1 MAAAFITDYK
11 VRVIVVV
18 AASSLS
24 LVVFDGVGAVLG
36 KTSEAR
42 SCSRMLLGGWMAMAI
57 TYAFTKLIGYSG
69 VKI

>member
-11 VRVIVVV
+11 VMVIVVV
-18 AASSLS
+18 AASR
-24 LVVFDGVGAVLG
+24 AVLG